1 MIRVELIHGDQR
13 GWFAQSGR
21 WLAVILSATAGCFLL
36 YYLSVKN
43 DLIADFLSSEPHY
56 SEAVSHPLEIEVED
70 DKGPLEASA
79 TIADGTGEVVEV
91 RGGSAVQAPV
101 DTVHTSTEYESSID
115 RVEPAAAS
123 APTGSLEITTACL
136 SATHIVKELPSN
148 SQFEL
153 FSCAAGR
160 VNLSGLVTVDAAADS
175 VEEELSEHLE
185 NIVSAVRKANEQ
197 ANHIS
202 LSGDEKNARTTVLK
216 TLSPSRATEFFAQVE
231 YWADLCGIDDIDLG
245 DQSVIS
251 TQDKPARW
259 RRRLVGTGSYEQIQS
274 FLDRVAAKE
283 DFAVIG
289 ELILT
294 PVSGA
299 DSYNKAVRI
308 SSAIDVFVSQ

>member
-13 GWFAQSGR
+13 RWFAQSSR
-21 WLAVILSATAGCFLL
+21 WLVVILSAMAGCVLL
-36 YYLSVKN
+36 YYLAVKN
-43 DLIADFLSSEPHY
+43 DLLADFLSLELHS
-56 SEAVSHPLEIEVED
+56 SEAVSHPVENEFED
-70 DKGPLEASA
+70 DRGTLEDSGK
-79 TIADGTGEVVEV
+79 IAEGTGEVVED
-91 RGGSAVQAPV
+91 RGESAVQVPV
-101 DTVHTSTEYESSID
+101 DTVHTSMEYESSID
-115 RVEPAAAS
+115 RVEPSAAS
-123 APTGSLEITTACL
+123 APTGSLESTTACL
-136 SATHIVKELPSN
+136 SAIHIVKELPSN
-148 SQFEL
+148 SRLDL

-160 VNLSGLVTVDAAADS
+160 VHLSGLVAGDVVADS
-175 VEEELSEHLE
+175 VQEELSEHLE
-185 NIVSAVRKANEQ
+185 NIVSAIRKTTEKT
-197 ANHIS
+197 NHIS
-202 LSGDEKNARTTVLK
+202 LSGDEKSARTTMLK
-216 TLSPSRATEFFAQVE
+216 TLSPGRATEFFAQVE

>member
-1 MIRVELIHGDQR
+1 MIRVELIHGGQR
-13 GWFAQSGR
+13 GWFPQSGR
-21 WLAVILSATAGCFLL
+21 WLAVILSAAAGCILL
-36 YYLSVKN
+36 YYLAVKK
-43 DLIADFLSSEPHY
+43 DLLADLLSLEPPS
-56 SEAVSHPLEIEVED
+56 SEAVSHPVEKVEVRR
-70 DKGPLEASA
+70 PLEVSA
-79 TIADGTGEVVEV
+79 KTADGTGEVVEV
-91 RGGSAVQAPV
+91 RGESAVQAPV
-101 DTVHTSTEYESSID
+101 DTVHMSTEYESSIN

-123 APTGSLEITTACL
+123 APTGSLESKTACL
-136 SATHIVKELPSN
+136 SAIHILKELPSN

-175 VEEELSEHLE
+175 VEEVLSEHLE
-185 NIVSAVRKANEQ
+185 NIVSAVRKTTEQ
-197 ANHIS
+197 SNHIS
-202 LSGDEKNARTTVLK
+202 LSGDEKNARKTVLK
-216 TLSPSRATEFFAQVE
+216 TLSPGRATEFFAQVE

-251 TQDKPARW
+251 IQDKPARW